1 MEHPG
6 RIWNTIE
13 TRINKYLGRILPP
26 LLLRWLWVLVHGGL
40 IFCAGPVI
48 LTLFVFSAAFCDHAL
63 DQLFNETAE
72 LVAADSINPANN
84 GKLVKVSGI
93 VSISH
98 PACDPLTGV
107 QAQVLRLER
116 IAGSATPGAKADDA
130 PLPDAEFY
138 PSAIQLGAF
147 TIRHPGQRLKWSG
160 DVQLHAPLEFGQAAE
175 GYTLTPA
182 HDGMG
187 GYMLSTAGERPVA
200 RLRYRAYNAEKL
212 YVIGRQIDNELDVST
227 PGTYIYTQSP
237 HQWDWKKSTRFWM
250 LLPGLTAWL
259 MIFPIGGF
267 VALCFVLGSLR
278 SGLWHASGG
287 RNLIRLHLGEAAL
300 ILEIGGTLLLTGLIQ
315 LPGHEPPHNS
325 VPGTIC
331 LIAAFGVLVYLL
343 RRWFELR
350 PARQQPPGA

>member
-1 MEHPG
+1 
-6 RIWNTIE
+6 
-13 TRINKYLGRILPP
+13 
-26 LLLRWLWVLVHGGL
+26 
-40 IFCAGPVI
+40 
-48 LTLFVFSAAFCDHAL
+48 
-63 DQLFNETAE
+63 
-72 LVAADSINPANN
+72 
-84 GKLVKVSGI
+84 
-93 VSISH
+93 
-98 PACDPLTGV
+98 
-107 QAQVLRLER
+107 
-116 IAGSATPGAKADDA
+116 
-130 PLPDAEFY
+130 
-138 PSAIQLGAF
+138 
-147 TIRHPGQRLKWSG
+147 
-160 DVQLHAPLEFGQAAE
+160 
-175 GYTLTPA
+175 
-182 HDGMG
+182 
-187 GYMLSTAGERPVA
+187 MLSTAGERPVA

-212 YVIGRQIDNELDVST
+212 YIIGRQIDNELDVSS

-300 ILEIGGTLLLTGLIQ
+300 IMEIGGTLLLTGLIQ